1 MGCGGPERS
10 APAAASS
17 PEVQATASA
26 RAQQTLALA
35 PATPPTAA
43 ATTAPAQVTLRRES
57 RLGSTWRRLRRS
69 NLVVASGCFL
79 VLMVIVAAAA
89 PLLAPYDPLAMQPA
103 VRFQGPSLAHLF
115 GTDEYGR
122 DVLSRLIYGALISLE
137 VGIISV
143 GISLVVGAILGSVA
157 GYYGHAVDMLISRL
171 MDVLFAFPAI
181 LLAIALMAML
191 GSDIRNVMLA
201 IGIVNVPIFMRVA
214 RASTLTV
221 RTTQYVEA
229 ARASGAR
236 DVRMLGR
243 DILPNIAP
251 PLIVQATLA
260 FAWAI
265 IAEAALSFLGLGTQ
279 PPTPSWGI
287 MLSTGRTFMQQNPSD
302 VIFSG
307 AAISLAVLS
316 LNILGDGLRDALDPR
331 MKLQ

>member
-1 MGCGGPERS
+1 MRRPGALGSSGRVLTRGSGHRKRPRTADPRTCASHAAHCSRDNGAGPGHVTPGVPPGLHV
-10 APAAASS
+10 AKAAA
-17 PEVQATASA
+17 
-26 RAQQTLALA
+26 QQ
-35 PATPPTAA
+35 
-43 ATTAPAQVTLRRES
+43 S
-57 RLGSTWRRLRRS
+57 GGRLWL
-69 NLVVASGCFL
+69 LPL
-79 VLMVIVAAAA
+79 LMVIVAAAA
-89 PLLAPYDPLAMQPA
+89 PLLAPYDPPAMQPA

-115 GTDEYGR
+115 GTAEYGR
-122 DVLSRLIYGALISLE
+122 DVLSRLIYGARISLE

>member
-1 MGCGGPERS
+1 MATVDRSLAAPS
-10 APAAASS
+10 APIQVASWRS
-17 PEVQATASA
+17 S
-26 RAQQTLALA
+26 RL
-35 PATPPTAA
+35 A
-43 ATTAPAQVTLRRES
+43 ATWLR
-57 RLGSTWRRLRRS
+57 LKRS
-69 NLVVASGCFL
+69 KLVLAAGCFL
-79 VLMVIVAAAA
+79 ILMVVLAAAA
-89 PLLAPYDPLAMQPA
+89 PVVAPYDPLAMEPA

-122 DVLSRLIYGALISLE
+122 DVLSRLIYGARISLE

-143 GISLVVGAILGSVA
+143 GISLIVGATLGSVA
-157 GYYGHAVDMLISRL
+157 GYYGHTVDTLISPL
-171 MDVLFAFPAI
+171 MDILFAFPAI

-221 RTTQYVEA
+221 RNTQYVEA
-229 ARASGAR
+229 AQASGAR
-236 DVRMLGR
+236 DARLLSRHV
-243 DILPNIAP
+243 LPNIAA

-307 AAISLAVLS
+307 LAISLAVLS
-316 LNILGDGLRDALDPR
+316 LNIMGDGLRDALDPR
-331 MKLQ
+331 MKLE

>member
-1 MGCGGPERS
+1 MATIDRS
-10 APAAASS
+10 
-17 PEVQATASA
+17 
-26 RAQQTLALA
+26 L
-35 PATPPTAA
+35 ATPSTPI
-43 ATTAPAQVTLRRES
+43 QVAGWRES
-57 RLGSTWRRLRRS
+57 RLAATWLRLRRS
-69 NLVVASGCFL
+69 KLVVAAACFL
-79 VLMVIVAAAA
+79 VLMVLVAAAA
-89 PLLAPYDPLAMQPA
+89 PLVAPYDPLAMAPA
-103 VRFQGPSLAHLF
+103 VRFQGPSLAHVF

-122 DVLSRLIYGALISLE
+122 DVLSRLIYGARISLE
-137 VGIISV
+137 VGLISV
-143 GISLVVGAILGSVA
+143 GISLIVGAILGAVA
-157 GYYGHAVDMLISRL
+157 GYYGRAIDMLISRL
-171 MDVLFAFPAI
+171 MDILFAFPAI
-181 LLAIALMAML
+181 LLAIALMAVL

-236 DVRMLGR
+236 DVRLLAR
-243 DILPNIAP
+243 HVLPNIAA

-316 LNILGDGLRDALDPR
+316 LNIMGDGLRDALDPR
-331 MKLQ
+331 MKLE

>member
-1 MGCGGPERS
+1 M
-10 APAAASS
+10 
-17 PEVQATASA
+17 ATIG
-26 RAQQTLALA
+26 RTLA
-35 PATPPTAA
+35 TPR
-43 ATTAPAQVTLRRES
+43 APAQISRWQDS
-57 RLGSTWRRLRRS
+57 RLGSTILRLRRS
-69 NLVVASGCFL
+69 KMVVAAGCFL
-79 VLMVIVAAAA
+79 LLMVLVAAVA
-89 PLLAPYDPLAMQPA
+89 PLFAPYDPLAMQPA
-103 VRFQGPSLAHLF
+103 VRFEGPSLVHPF

-122 DVLSRLIYGALISLE
+122 DVLSRLMYGARISLE

-143 GISLVVGAILGSVA
+143 GISLVDGAILGLVA
-157 GYYGHAVDMLISRL
+157 GYYRSGIDMVISRL
-171 MDVLFAFPAI
+171 MDILFAFPAI

-214 RASTLTV
+214 RASALTV

-229 ARASGAR
+229 AQASGAGDLR
-236 DVRMLGR
+236 LLSRH
-243 DILPNIAP
+243 ILPNIAAA
-251 PLIVQATLA
+251 LIVQATLA

-287 MLSTGRTFMQQNPSD
+287 MLSKGRDCMEQSPSA

-316 LNILGDGLRDALDPR
+316 LNIMGDGLRDALDPR
-331 MKLQ
+331 MKLE

>member
-1 MGCGGPERS
+1 ME
-10 APAAASS
+10 
-17 PEVQATASA
+17 
-26 RAQQTLALA
+26 
-35 PATPPTAA
+35 
-43 ATTAPAQVTLRRES
+43 
-57 RLGSTWRRLRRS
+57 
-69 NLVVASGCFL
+69 
-79 VLMVIVAAAA
+79 
-89 PLLAPYDPLAMQPA
+89 PA
-103 VRFQGPSLAHLF
+103 VRFEGPSLAHLA

-122 DVLSRLIYGALISLE
+122 DVLSRLIYGARISLE
-137 VGIISV
+137 VGVISV
-143 GISLVVGAILGSVA
+143 GISLVIGAILGLVA
-157 GYYGHAVDMLISRL
+157 GYYGQMVDMLISRL

-236 DVRMLGR
+236 DLRLLGR
-243 DILPNIAP
+243 HVLPNIAAP
-251 PLIVQATLA
+251 MIVQATLA

-287 MLSTGRTFMQQNPSD
+287 MLSKGREFMEQSPSA
-302 VIFSG
+302 VIFAG
-307 AAISLAVLS
+307 AAISMAVLS
-316 LNILGDGLRDALDPR
+316 LNIMGDGLRDALDPR
-331 MKLQ
+331 MKLE

>member
-1 MGCGGPERS
+1 MATLEGSLAAPR
-10 APAAASS
+10 APANPSGW
-17 PEVQATASA
+17 
-26 RAQQTLALA
+26 RD
-35 PATPPTAA
+35 
-43 ATTAPAQVTLRRES
+43 S
-57 RLGSTWRRLRRS
+57 RLGSTILRLRRGKM
-69 NLVVASGCFL
+69 NVAAGCFL
-79 VLMVIVAAAA
+79 LLMVLVAAAA
-89 PLLAPYDPLAMQPA
+89 PLIAPYDPLSMQPA
-103 VRFQGPSLAHLF
+103 VRFEGPSLQHVF

-122 DVLSRLIYGALISLE
+122 DVLTRLMFGARISLE

-143 GISLVVGAILGSVA
+143 GISLVVGSILGLVA
-157 GYYGHAVDMLISRL
+157 GYYRGMVDMLISRL
-171 MDVLFAFPAI
+171 MDILFAFPAI

-214 RASTLTV
+214 RASALTV

-229 ARASGAR
+229 AQASGAGDLR
-236 DVRMLGR
+236 LLAWH
-243 DILPNIAP
+243 ILPNIAA

-287 MLSTGRTFMQQNPSD
+287 MLSKGREFMEQSPSA

-316 LNILGDGLRDALDPR
+316 LNIMGDGLRDALDPR

>member
-1 MGCGGPERS
+1 MSTGSTAAIDRGI
-10 APAAASS
+10 ATPAAS
-17 PEVQATASA
+17 VQVA
-26 RAQQTLALA
+26 RW
-35 PATPPTAA
+35 
-43 ATTAPAQVTLRRES
+43 RES
-57 RLGSTWRRLRRS
+57 RLGATWLRLRRS
-69 NLVVASGCFL
+69 KLVIGAGCFL
-79 VLMVIVAAAA
+79 VLMVVVAAAA
-89 PLLAPYDPLAMQPA
+89 PLVAPYDPLAMQPA
-103 VRFQGPSLAHLF
+103 VRFQGPSLAHFF

-122 DVLSRLIYGALISLE
+122 DVLSRLIFGARISLE

-143 GISLVVGAILGSVA
+143 GISLVVGAILGSIA
-157 GYYGHAVDMLISRL
+157 GYYGQAIDMLISRL
-171 MDVLFAFPAI
+171 MDILFAFPAI

-236 DVRMLGR
+236 DVRLLAR
-243 DILPNIAP
+243 HVLPNIAA

-316 LNILGDGLRDALDPR
+316 LNIMGDGLRDALDPR

>member
-1 MGCGGPERS
+1 
-10 APAAASS
+10 
-17 PEVQATASA
+17 
-26 RAQQTLALA
+26 L
-35 PATPPTAA
+35 A
-43 ATTAPAQVTLRRES
+43 ATWL
-57 RLGSTWRRLRRS
+57 RLRRS
-69 NLVVASGCFL
+69 KLVVASGCFL
-79 VLMVIVAAAA
+79 ALMVLVAVAA
-89 PLLAPYDPLAMQPA
+89 PLVAPYDPIAMEPP

-122 DVLSRLIYGALISLE
+122 DVLSRLIYGARISLE
-137 VGIISV
+137 VGVISV
-143 GISLVVGAILGSVA
+143 GISLIVGAALGAIA
-157 GYYGHAVDMLISRL
+157 GYYGRAIDMLISRV

-236 DVRMLGR
+236 DVRLLVQHV
-243 DILPNIAP
+243 LPNIAA

>member
-1 MGCGGPERS
+1 M
-10 APAAASS
+10 ATLDSS
-17 PEVQATASA
+17 
-26 RAQQTLALA
+26 L
-35 PATPPTAA
+35 
-43 ATTAPAQVTLRRES
+43 TAPSTPIRGMQWRES
-57 RLGSTWRRLRRS
+57 RLVATWLRLRRS
-69 NLVVASGCFL
+69 KLVVAAGCFL
-79 VLMVIVAAAA
+79 VLMVIMAAAA
-89 PLLAPYDPLAMQPA
+89 PLVAPYDPLAMQPE

-122 DVLSRLIYGALISLE
+122 DVLSRLLYGARISLE
-137 VGIISV
+137 VGLISV
-143 GISLVVGAILGSVA
+143 GISLIVGTVLGTIA
-157 GYYGHAVDMLISRL
+157 AYYGGGADMLISRV
-171 MDVLFAFPAI
+171 MDILFAFPAI

-236 DVRMLGR
+236 DVRLLHR
-243 DILPNIAP
+243 HVLPNISA

-302 VIFSG
+302 VIFAG

-316 LNILGDGLRDALDPR
+316 LNVLGDGLRDALDPR
-331 MKLQ
+331 MKIE

>member
-1 MGCGGPERS
+1 MATVGS
-10 APAAASS
+10 SLAAPRAPS
-17 PEVQATASA
+17 QAGTWH
-26 RAQQTLALA
+26 
-35 PATPPTAA
+35 
-43 ATTAPAQVTLRRES
+43 ES
-57 RLGSTWRRLRRS
+57 RLGSTLARLGRS
-69 NLVVASGCFL
+69 KLVVAAGGFL
-79 VLMVIVAAAA
+79 ALMVLVAATA
-89 PLLAPYDPLAMQPA
+89 PLVAPYDPLAMAPG
-103 VRFQGPSLAHLF
+103 VRFEGPSLAHLF

-122 DVLSRLIYGALISLE
+122 DVLSRLMYGARISLE

-143 GISLVVGAILGSVA
+143 GISLVVGAVLGLIA
-157 GYYGHAVDMLISRL
+157 GYYGHMIDMLISRV
-171 MDVLFAFPAI
+171 MDILFAFPAI

-201 IGIVNVPIFMRVA
+201 IGIVNIPIFMRVA

-229 ARASGAR
+229 ARASGAGDLR
-236 DVRMLGR
+236 LLARHL
-243 DILPNIAP
+243 LPNIAA

-287 MLSTGRTFMQQNPSD
+287 MLSKGREFMEQSASA

-331 MKLQ
+331 MKLE

>member
-1 MGCGGPERS
+1 MATIDRS
-10 APAAASS
+10 
-17 PEVQATASA
+17 
-26 RAQQTLALA
+26 L
-35 PATPPTAA
+35 ATPSTPI
-43 ATTAPAQVTLRRES
+43 QVAGWRES
-57 RLGSTWRRLRRS
+57 RLAATWLRLRRS
-69 NLVVASGCFL
+69 KLVVAAACFL
-79 VLMVIVAAAA
+79 VLMVLVAAAA
-89 PLLAPYDPLAMQPA
+89 PLVAPYDPLAMAPA
-103 VRFQGPSLAHLF
+103 VRFQGPSLAHVF

-122 DVLSRLIYGALISLE
+122 DVLSRLIYGARISLE
-137 VGIISV
+137 VGLISV
-143 GISLVVGAILGSVA
+143 GISLIVGAILGSVA
-157 GYYGHAVDMLISRL
+157 GYYGRAIDMLISRL
-171 MDVLFAFPAI
+171 MDILFAFPAI
-181 LLAIALMAML
+181 LLAIALMAVL

-236 DVRMLGR
+236 DVRLLAR
-243 DILPNIAP
+243 HVLPNIAA

-316 LNILGDGLRDALDPR
+316 LNIMGDGLRDALDPR
-331 MKLQ
+331 MKLE

>member
-1 MGCGGPERS
+1 MATIDRS
-10 APAAASS
+10 
-17 PEVQATASA
+17 
-26 RAQQTLALA
+26 L
-35 PATPPTAA
+35 ATPRTPI
-43 ATTAPAQVTLRRES
+43 QVSGWRES
-57 RLGSTWRRLRRS
+57 RLGATWLRLRRS
-69 NLVVASGCFL
+69 KLVVASGCFL
-79 VLMVIVAAAA
+79 VLMVLVAAAA
-89 PLLAPYDPLAMQPA
+89 PVIAPYDPLAMQPA

-122 DVLSRLIYGALISLE
+122 DVLSRLIYGARISLE
-137 VGIISV
+137 VGLISV
-143 GISLVVGAILGSVA
+143 GISLIVGAMLGAIA
-157 GYYGHAVDMLISRL
+157 GYYGGALDMLISRV

-236 DVRMLGR
+236 DVRLLER
-243 DILPNIAP
+243 HVLPNIAA

-287 MLSTGRTFMQQNPSD
+287 MLSTGRTFMQQSPSD

-307 AAISLAVLS
+307 TAISLAVLS
-316 LNILGDGLRDALDPR
+316 LNIMGDGLRDALDPR

>member
-1 MGCGGPERS
+1 M
-10 APAAASS
+10 
-17 PEVQATASA
+17 ATIG
-26 RAQQTLALA
+26 RTLAA
-35 PATPPTAA
+35 PSV
-43 ATTAPAQVTLRRES
+43 PARISGWQDS
-57 RLGSTWRRLRRS
+57 RLGSTILRLRRS
-69 NLVVASGCFL
+69 KMVGAAGCFL
-79 VLMVIVAAAA
+79 LLMVVVAGAA
-89 PLLAPYDPLAMQPA
+89 PLFAPYDPLAMQPA
-103 VRFQGPSLAHLF
+103 VRFQGPSLVHLF

-122 DVLSRLIYGALISLE
+122 DVLSRLMYGARISLE

-143 GISLVVGAILGSVA
+143 GISLVVGAILGLVA
-157 GYYGHAVDMLISRL
+157 GYYRSGIDMVISRL
-171 MDVLFAFPAI
+171 MDILFAFPAI

-214 RASTLTV
+214 RASALTV

-229 ARASGAR
+229 AQASGAGDLR
-236 DVRMLGR
+236 LLARH
-243 DILPNIAP
+243 ILPNIAAA
-251 PLIVQATLA
+251 LIVQATLA

-287 MLSTGRTFMQQNPSD
+287 MLSKGRDFMEQSPSA

-316 LNILGDGLRDALDPR
+316 LNIMGDGLRDALDPR
-331 MKLQ
+331 MKLE

>member
-1 MGCGGPERS
+1 LFLYADLGATLV
-10 APAAASS
+10 AP
-17 PEVQATASA
+17 
-26 RAQQTLALA
+26 
-35 PATPPTAA
+35 
-43 ATTAPAQVTLRRES
+43 
-57 RLGSTWRRLRRS
+57 
-69 NLVVASGCFL
+69 F
-79 VLMVIVAAAA
+79 
-89 PLLAPYDPLAMQPA
+89 DPLAMQPA

-122 DVLSRLIYGALISLE
+122 DVLSRLIFGARISLE
-137 VGIISV
+137 VGTISV
-143 GISLVVGAILGSVA
+143 GISLVIGAILGLVA
-157 GYYGHAVDMLISRL
+157 GYYGRLIDMLLSRL
-171 MDVLFAFPAI
+171 MDILFAFPAI
-181 LLAIALMAML
+181 LLAIALMAVL

-221 RTTQYVEA
+221 RNTPYVEA
-229 ARASGAR
+229 ARGCGAG
-236 DVRMLGR
+236 DVRLLSR
-243 DILPNIAP
+243 HVLPNIAA

-287 MLSTGRTFMQQNPSD
+287 MLSKGREFMEQSPSA

-331 MKLQ
+331 MKLE

>member
-1 MGCGGPERS
+1 M
-10 APAAASS
+10 
-17 PEVQATASA
+17 ATIG
-26 RAQQTLALA
+26 RTLAA
-35 PATPPTAA
+35 PSV
-43 ATTAPAQVTLRRES
+43 PARTSGWQDS
-57 RLGSTWRRLRRS
+57 RLGSTILRLRRS
-69 NLVVASGCFL
+69 KMVGAAGCFL
-79 VLMVIVAAAA
+79 LLMVVVAGAA
-89 PLLAPYDPLAMQPA
+89 PLFAPYDPLAMQPA
-103 VRFQGPSLAHLF
+103 VRFQGPSLVHLF

-122 DVLSRLIYGALISLE
+122 DVLSRLMYGARISLE

-143 GISLVVGAILGSVA
+143 GISLVVGAILGLVA
-157 GYYGHAVDMLISRL
+157 GYYGRAIDMLISRL
-171 MDVLFAFPAI
+171 MDILFAFPAI

-214 RASTLTV
+214 RASALTV

-229 ARASGAR
+229 AQASGAGDLR
-236 DVRMLGR
+236 LLARH
-243 DILPNIAP
+243 ILPNIAAA
-251 PLIVQATLA
+251 LIVQATLA

-287 MLSTGRTFMQQNPSD
+287 MLSKGREFMEQSPSA

-316 LNILGDGLRDALDPR
+316 LNIMGDGLRDALDPR
-331 MKLQ
+331 MKLE

>member
-1 MGCGGPERS
+1 MATLERS
-10 APAAASS
+10 LAAP
-17 PEVQATASA
+17 
-26 RAQQTLALA
+26 RA
-35 PATPPTAA
+35 PTPISRW
-43 ATTAPAQVTLRRES
+43 QDS
-57 RLGSTWRRLRRS
+57 RLGSTILRLGRS
-69 NLVVASGCFL
+69 KMNVAAGGFLLLIVLVA
-79 VLMVIVAAAA
+79 IVA
-89 PLLAPYDPLAMQPA
+89 PLIAPYDPLAMQPA
-103 VRFQGPSLAHLF
+103 VRFEGPSPRHLF

-122 DVLSRLIYGALISLE
+122 DVLTRLMYGARISLE

-143 GISLVVGAILGSVA
+143 GISLVVGAMLGLVA
-157 GYYGHAVDMLISRL
+157 GYYRRTIDMLISRL
-171 MDVLFAFPAI
+171 MDILFAFPAI
-181 LLAIALMAML
+181 LLAIALMAVL

-214 RASTLTV
+214 RASALTV

-229 ARASGAR
+229 AQASGAGDLR
-236 DVRMLGR
+236 LLVHH
-243 DILPNIAP
+243 ILPNIAA

-287 MLSTGRTFMQQNPSD
+287 MLSKGREFMEQSPSA

-316 LNILGDGLRDALDPR
+316 LNIMGDGLRDALDPR

>member
-1 MGCGGPERS
+1 MSTGNSATIDRGVV
-10 APAAASS
+10 APAA
-17 PEVQATASA
+17 PVQVAGWRDS
-26 RAQQTLALA
+26 RL
-35 PATPPTAA
+35 A
-43 ATTAPAQVTLRRES
+43 ATWL
-57 RLGSTWRRLRRS
+57 RLRRS
-69 NLVVASGCFL
+69 KLVVAAGCFL
-79 VLMVIVAAAA
+79 VLMVAVAAAA
-89 PLLAPYDPLAMQPA
+89 PLVAPYDPLAMQPA
-103 VRFQGPSLAHLF
+103 VRFQGPSLAHAF

-122 DVLSRLIYGALISLE
+122 DVFSRLIYGARISLE

-143 GISLVVGAILGSVA
+143 GISLLVGAMLGSVA
-157 GYYGHAVDMLISRL
+157 GYYGQAVDMLISRL
-171 MDVLFAFPAI
+171 MDILFAFPAI

-236 DVRMLGR
+236 DLRLLARHV
-243 DILPNIAP
+243 LPNIAA

-302 VIFSG
+302 VVFSG

-316 LNILGDGLRDALDPR
+316 LNIMGDGLRDALDPR

>member
-1 MGCGGPERS
+1 MNRETT
-10 APAAASS
+10 
-17 PEVQATASA
+17 ATIDHSVA
-26 RAQQTLALA
+26 
-35 PATPPTAA
+35 PPTAPVETA
-43 ATTAPAQVTLRRES
+43 ATADS
-57 RLGSTWRRLRRS
+57 RGSRTWLRLRRS
-69 NLVVASGCFL
+69 KLVIAAGCFL
-79 VLMVIVAAAA
+79 ALMAVAAITA
-89 PLLAPYDPLAMQPA
+89 PLIAPYDPLAMQPS
-103 VRFQGPSLAHLF
+103 VRFQGPSLAHPF

-122 DVLSRLIYGALISLE
+122 DVLSRLIYGARISLE
-137 VGIISV
+137 VGLISV
-143 GISLVVGAILGSVA
+143 GISLIVGACLGSVA
-157 GYYGHAVDMLISRL
+157 GFYGHGIDMLTSRL
-171 MDVLFAFPAI
+171 MDILFAFPAI

-214 RASTLTV
+214 RASTLSV

-229 ARASGAR
+229 ARASGAGDTR
-236 DVRMLGR
+236 LLSRHV
-243 DILPNIAP
+243 LPNISA

-302 VIFSG
+302 VIFSA

-316 LNILGDGLRDALDPR
+316 LNVMGDGLRDALDPR
-331 MKLQ
+331 MKLE